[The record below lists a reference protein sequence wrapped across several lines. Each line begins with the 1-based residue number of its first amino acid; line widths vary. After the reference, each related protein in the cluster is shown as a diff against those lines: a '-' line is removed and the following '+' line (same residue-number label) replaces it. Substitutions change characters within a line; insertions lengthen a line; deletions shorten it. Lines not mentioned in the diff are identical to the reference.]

1 MTTGA
6 VSATT
11 ALGASTPASS
21 SSKSS
26 NQVSESEFLQL
37 LVAQMEYQN
46 PLQPT
51 TNTQFVTQLAEMQT
65 LTELEGIKSD
75 LDKLV
80 ANSGGSSG
88 SSVGSSVSS
97 GTQK

>member
-6 VSATT
+6 VNATT
-11 ALGASTPASS
+11 TVGASTPASTS
-21 SSKSS
+21 SS
-26 NQVSESEFLQL
+26 NGQVSENEFLQL

-75 LDKLV
+75 LNKLV
-80 ANSGGSSG
+80 ADSGASSGGSAGSAVSG
-88 SSVGSSVSS
+88 